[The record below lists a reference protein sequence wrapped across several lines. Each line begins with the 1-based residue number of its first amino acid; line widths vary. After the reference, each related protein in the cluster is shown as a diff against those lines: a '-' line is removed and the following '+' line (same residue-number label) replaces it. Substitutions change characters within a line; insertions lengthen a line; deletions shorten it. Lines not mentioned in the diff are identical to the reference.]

1 MRYAHLSPSVLEDAI
16 SKLESDTFIVN
27 LGQQVGNTL
36 KYGSKL
42 ERKNALDNTEI
53 YANIN

>member
-1 MRYAHLSPSVLEDAI
+1 VLEDAI